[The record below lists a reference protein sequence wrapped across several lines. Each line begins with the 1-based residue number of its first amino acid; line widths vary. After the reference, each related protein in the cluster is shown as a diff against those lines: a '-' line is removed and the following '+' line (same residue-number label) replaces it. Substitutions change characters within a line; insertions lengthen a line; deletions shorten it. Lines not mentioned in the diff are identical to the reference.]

1 VSASAAEYPAV
12 TAIVPTRDRPEL
24 LRRAVDAVRAQ
35 DYPGDVHCLVVYDGT
50 EPDFSLCRE
59 GRRSVLVGS
68 NTRKPGLAGARNT
81 GIILTQTE
89 LVAFC
94 DDDDAWLPGKLTA
107 QAERLAEA
115 PDATLVACG
124 IRIEYGDRTVDRSLD
139 ATELTL
145 DDLLRSRLVELHSS
159 SFLFRR
165 QRLVDLGMVDEDVPG
180 SFGEDY
186 ELLLRI
192 ARQGPIANVPDV
204 HLLVRWHEASHFV
217 RDWDTMATALG
228 WLLDEYPELRRTAEG
243 EARIAGQIAFAHA
256 ALGDR
261 RTALQW
267 ARRTVRRNPK
277 QARAYLALAIASG
290 LVKPDTVLRR
300 LHERGHSI

>member
-1 VSASAAEYPAV
+1 MSSSVRPAV
-12 TAIVPTRDRPEL
+12 TVVVPTRDRPEL
-24 LRRAVDAVRAQ
+24 LRRAIDAIREQ

-59 GRRSVLVGS
+59 GRRSVLVCS
-68 NTRKPGLAGARNT
+68 NSRKPGLAGARNT
-81 GIILTQTE
+81 GLVLTQTE

-107 QAERLAEA
+107 QAQRLDEA
-115 PDATLVACG
+115 PDATLVSCG
-124 IRIEYGDRTVDRSLD
+124 IRIEYGDRTVDRCLD
-139 ATELTL
+139 TTEVTL

-186 ELLLRI
+186 ELLLRV
-192 ARQGPIANVPDV
+192 ARQGPIANVPEV
-204 HLLVRWHEASHFV
+204 HVLVRWHEASHFV
-217 RDWDTMATALG
+217 REWDTMATALT
-228 WLLDEYPELRRTAEG
+228 WLLDEYPELRRTPEG

-261 RTALQW
+261 QNALQW
-267 ARRTVRRNPK
+267 VWRTVRRDPR

-300 LHERGHSI
+300 LHQRGRSI

>member
-1 VSASAAEYPAV
+1 MSEHPAV
-12 TAIVPTRDRPEL
+12 TAIIPTRDRPEL
-24 LRRAVDAVRAQ
+24 LQRAVDAIRAQ

-59 GRRSVLVGS
+59 GRRSVLVCS
-68 NTRKPGLAGARNT
+68 NARKPGLAGARNT

-107 QAERLAEA
+107 QAKRLAEA
-115 PDATLVACG
+115 PDATLVSCG
-124 IRIEYGDRTVDRSLD
+124 IRIEYADRTVDRCLD
-139 ATELTL
+139 TTEVSL

-192 ARQGPIANVPDV
+192 AREGPIANLPEV
-204 HLLVRWHEASHFV
+204 HVLVRWHEQSHFT
-217 RDWDTMATALG
+217 RDWDTMATALT
-228 WLLDEYPELRRTAEG
+228 WLLEQYPELRQTSAG

-261 RTALQW
+261 QKAMQW

-290 LVKPDTVLRR
+290 LVKPDAVLRR
-300 LHERGHSI
+300 LHQHGRSI